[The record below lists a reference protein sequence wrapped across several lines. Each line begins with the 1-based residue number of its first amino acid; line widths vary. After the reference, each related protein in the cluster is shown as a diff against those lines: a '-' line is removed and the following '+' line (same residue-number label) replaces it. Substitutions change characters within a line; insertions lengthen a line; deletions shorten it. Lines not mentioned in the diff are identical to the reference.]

1 MWSMYTIEHYSAIKI
16 RKFDVCYSMNEP
28 GWHNPSEISWRKW
41 KTLYDFIYMRHLKKV
56 ELIETKSRMVVTREW
71 GLRAC
76 GNFDQSVQTFSFKID
91 GFWRPNVYSTVTI
104 VNNNV
109 LYT

>member
-1 MWSMYTIEHYSAIKI
+1 
-16 RKFDVCYSMNEP
+16 
-28 GWHNPSEISWRKW
+28 
-41 KTLYDFIYMRHLKKV
+41 MRHLKKV
-56 ELIETKSRMVVTREW
+56 EFIETKSIMVVNREL

-91 GFWRPNVYSTVTI
+91 GIRRPNVYSTVAI